1 MLAEAE
7 DKSWQRLDKFLF
19 FARFCKTRA
28 VASALIEKGA
38 VRINRQPTEKPHAK
52 LRLDDVLTLPL
63 PQGVKV
69 VRVMALASRRGPAS
83 EACKLYQEL
92 A

>member
-1 MLAEAE
+1 MPADEE
-7 DKSWQRLDKFLF
+7 DTSWQRLDKFLF

-69 VRVMALASRRGPAS
+69 VRVIGLANRRGPAA
-83 EACKLYQEL
+83 EASKLYQEL

>member
-1 MLAEAE
+1 MQEADE
-7 DKSWQRLDKFLF
+7 DKAWQRLDQFLY

-28 VASALIEKGA
+28 VAGTLIEKGV
-38 VRINRQPTEKPHAK
+38 VRINRQPTGKPHAK
-52 LRLDDVLTLPL
+52 LRLGDILTLPL

-69 VRVMALASRRGPAS
+69 VRVKALASRRGPAT
-83 EACKLYQEL
+83 EASHLYEEL